1 MMKLGQSGN
10 QEHLPT
16 VHPGNSLGHRLVTRI
31 AVTRLGIALVRVVG
45 RHLDPTLVRCS
56 GGRLSSVH
64 PFRVVLLTHTGAKSG
79 IRRTATVVYFTD
91 RDRVIL
97 IATAFGSKRNPSW
110 YYNIRA
116 NPEVTLYGHGIAGRF
131 SAVEVKGDERERLF
145 NLATSAD
152 TPYADYDRLA
162 ERYIPVIA
170 LHRTPESVDAS

>member
-1 MMKLGQSGN
+1 MKKLGHSSDQKY
-10 QEHLPT
+10 LPT
-16 VHPGNSLGHRLVTRI
+16 VHPGRSLRHRIVTRI
-31 AVTRLGIALVRVVG
+31 AVSRLGISVVRVVG
-45 RHLDPTLVRCS
+45 RRLDPTLLRLS
-56 GGRLSSVH
+56 RGRLSVVY

-79 IRRTATVVYFTD
+79 IHRTSPVVYFTD

-97 IATAFGSKRNPSW
+97 IVTAFGSKRNPAW
-110 YYNIRA
+110 YYNIKA

-152 TPYADYDRLA
+152 TPYADYERLA